1 MVQYNVMVFCVCVRV
16 PAGGQCDG
24 PSQHVGGRGQCS
36 VPRRGVHQGGALQEE
51 VPPLHPPALRTPSPP
66 TPRRRR
72 TPTPPTPSRR
82 PWTPAPKPG
91 PSNQPITLNNVEES
105 FCDLSAME
113 STLQNKRTIRVL
125 YIGRIHSE

>member
-72 TPTPPTPSRR
+72 TPS
-82 PWTPAPKPG
+82 PG
-91 PSNQPITLNNVEES
+91 SGP
-105 FCDLSAME
+105 
-113 STLQNKRTIRVL
+113 RTSSKTRAHARASL
-125 YIGRIHSE
+125 YIHTFMHKGTYAYKIQG